1 MKLTLKYNVVRTV
14 LKKDLALILN
24 LSIVRT
30 VRIMQAQPPGRM
42 DKTNLSQDGIGR
54 SLLELFYRPF
64 SGLMTRQVSDRAF
77 ALGAQACSKKGSC
90 VAVLPWSAP
99 YAENLAQPCRGHS
112 DKCFLSWQPGGSP
125 EELDAGPNLRS
136 YKMTFGPFLGQSVR
150 DAGKGSPCDYWRKRS
165 RKSKHFM
172 PPWRRRSSQ

>member
-54 SLLELFYRPF
+54 SLLSYFIDH
-64 SGLMTRQVSDRAF
+64 S
-77 ALGAQACSKKGSC
+77 
-90 VAVLPWSAP
+90 
-99 YAENLAQPCRGHS
+99 RG
-112 DKCFLSWQPGGSP
+112 
-125 EELDAGPNLRS
+125 
-136 YKMTFGPFLGQSVR
+136 
-150 DAGKGSPCDYWRKRS
+150 
-165 RKSKHFM
+165 
-172 PPWRRRSSQ
+172 